1 MRIAKVT
8 SAHLAAVLTAGA
20 ALFGDPAEAARL
32 HCTTLSHVTSNAEG
46 RIQEADPAEP
56 FAMSWQSFEFDTS
69 TLTLTNALP
78 DGATFSQKLQKGLLS
93 TSEFVG
99 FFRIGASPIGML
111 HISLSSTPMTFSL
124 YRIRDFLSG
133 ECRRL
138 EEEPSDPDNTER

>member
-1 MRIAKVT
+1 VT
-8 SAHLAAVLTAGA
+8 SARLAVFLTAGA

-32 HCTTLSHVTSNAEG
+32 HCTTLSHVTSNAKG
-46 RIQEADPAEP
+46 RIQEAEP
-56 FAMSWQSFEFDTS
+56 FAMSWQTFDFDTS

-111 HISLSSTPMTFSL
+111 HISLSSTPMIFSL
-124 YRIRDFLSG
+124 YRLRDFLSG
-133 ECRRL
+133 ECRPL
-138 EEEPSDPDNTER
+138 EEQPSDPDNTVR

>member
-8 SAHLAAVLTAGA
+8 SARLAVFLTAGA

-56 FAMSWQSFEFDTS
+56 FAMSWQVFDFDTS

-133 ECRRL
+133 ECRPL
-138 EEEPSDPDNTER
+138 EEQPSDPDNTVR